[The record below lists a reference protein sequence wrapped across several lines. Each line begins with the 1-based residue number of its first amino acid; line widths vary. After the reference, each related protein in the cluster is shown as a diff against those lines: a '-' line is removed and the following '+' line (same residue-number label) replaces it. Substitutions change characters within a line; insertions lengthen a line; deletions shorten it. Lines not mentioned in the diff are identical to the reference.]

1 MKVKVNCIAMVRQ
14 LDQRERA
21 GLSIDLGRWSRDSE
35 QNFHWLSAA
44 ARHAGL
50 ALGNR
55 LSNWINIG

>member
-1 MKVKVNCIAMVRQ
+1 MKVKVKSNLVVRQ

-35 QNFHWLSAA
+35 QNFHWLSRV
-44 ARHAGL
+44 ARHAGP

-55 LSNWINIG
+55 LSNWITIG